1 MRGNRKERPKRAT
14 EERERPKREGDRSM
28 PLILKVESLILLQ
41 KRQIMNQ
48 VVIDL
53 WPVITGS
60 VLTAVFS
67 AAGMYIGFVHRLR
80 TKVAVMEVEV
90 VELKRRVEGHSRKQ
104 DDIMSAINGIRNDMN
119 EKLNQITVDIAKIKT
134 TLTIIEPKKEV

>member
-1 MRGNRKERPKRAT
+1 
-14 EERERPKREGDRSM
+14 
-28 PLILKVESLILLQ
+28 
-41 KRQIMNQ
+41 MNQ